1 MPTRPPWPPAN
12 ELLSLAVAHL
22 EAAIPRLVLVGGLP
36 GTGKSTI
43 ARRIG
48 DAYRCPVLRSDVV
61 RKLMAD
67 LDPQTPAPAPYA
79 SGLYRAEVS
88 ARTYA
93 GLLEEAAQLLGRGHS
108 VVVDASWS
116 DRSWR
121 QAALDLG
128 DRSGSVVV
136 QLRCQAPPQ
145 VAAHRIAARAARGGD
160 PSDATVEVAEVMA
173 LNADPWQQAVIID
186 TSTDIDSSLRQGLA
200 AVEGSEARTV
210 VSPTVPGHGR
220 CPGLLSRWDPWTAR
234 PAGPRRRLPPT
245 AVPCRA
251 WRAGGTRSF

>member
-145 VAAHRIAARAARGGD
+145 VAAHRIAARAARGG
-160 PSDATVEVAEVMA
+160 
-173 LNADPWQQAVIID
+173 
-186 TSTDIDSSLRQGLA
+186 SLRCHRRGRRGHGPQRRPMA
-200 AVEGSEARTV
+200 AGRHHRHQHRHRQQPSPRAGRRRGFRGPNSSQPDGARAR
-210 VSPTVPGHGR
+210 PVPGTAQPLGPLDR
-220 CPGLLSRWDPWTAR
+220 SASRAAKAAASDRRSMPSLASRWDT
-234 PAGPRRRLPPT
+234 
-245 AVPCRA
+245 
-251 WRAGGTRSF
+251 